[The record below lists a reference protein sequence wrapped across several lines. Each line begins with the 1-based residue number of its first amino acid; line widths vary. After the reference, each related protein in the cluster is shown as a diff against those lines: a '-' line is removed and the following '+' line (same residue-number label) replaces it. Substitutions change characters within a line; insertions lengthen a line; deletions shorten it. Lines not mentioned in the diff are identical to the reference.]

1 MKKISLLIADDHP
14 VFRQGL
20 RNIIES
26 DPGFQ
31 VLREAADG
39 AEALRLIRELKP
51 DVAILDLDMPQ
62 MTGIEV
68 VRALRS
74 GDNRTEVVVL
84 TMHKEEDVFNEA
96 IDAGAKGY
104 VLKESAVPDILNS
117 IRAAAEGRHYIS
129 PDISDF
135 LMRRRNAVDAFA
147 ARTPGLSLLTLSERR
162 ILRLVAASKTS
173 KEIAD
178 ELGVSARTVENHR
191 ANIGAKLN
199 LRGIHSLV
207 KFAFEHRGVL

>member
-1 MKKISLLIADDHP
+1 MKRISLLIADDHP

-20 RNIIES
+20 RNIIEC

-39 AEALRLIRELKP
+39 AEALRLIRELRP

-62 MTGIEV
+62 MGGIEV

-74 GDNRTEVVVL
+74 GDSRTEIVVL
-84 TMHKEEDVFNEA
+84 TMHKEEDVFNES

-173 KEIAD
+173 KEIAE

-191 ANIGAKLN
+191 ANICAKLN

-207 KFAFEHRGVL
+207 KFAFEHQSVL